1 MVDEKGLVAI
11 TFSANGP
18 RRHLSG
24 QETTSTVTRL
34 GLVPYS
40 RARKRRRQEAGR
52 QDEHYGQDRQKSW
65 MGMKMVSAHPTD
77 CHDQNRSG
85 RRAKNGSGG
94 GRKGRSGGGRKN
106 RVPLILSL
114 SKDERRSNAILD
126 LLAHLSGKSKDGR
139 GRRKK
144 RWREKIGGSFSVSRR
159 RRGLILRQ
167 AQDERVSDGRLIL
180 RQAQDER
187 VSPTGGSSFDRLRMS
202 ESPTG
207 GSSFDKA
214 QDERVS
220 PAGGSSF
227 DR

>member
-114 SKDERRSNAILD
+114 SKDERRSNAFWTYLLTCADGWYYVGHTDD
-126 LLAHLSGKSKDGR
+126 LEKRLAAHQDGSFA
-139 GRRKK
+139 GYTARRRPVTLTYAESFDSRDDAFHRKRQIKGWSRAKK
-144 RWREKIGGSFSVSRR
+144 EALAREDWRELQRLAKAKGAHPSTGS
-159 RRGLILRQ
+159 G
-167 AQDERVSDGRLIL
+167 
-180 RQAQDER
+180 
-187 VSPTGGSSFDRLRMS
+187 
-202 ESPTG
+202 
-207 GSSFDKA
+207 
-214 QDERVS
+214 
-220 PAGGSSF
+220 
-227 DR
+227 

>member
-85 RRAKNGSGG
+85 RRAEGSV
-94 GRKGRSGGGRKN
+94 RRRAEN
-106 RVPLILSL
+106 RVPLILS
-114 SKDERRSNAILD
+114 
-126 LLAHLSGKSKDGR
+126 KSKDGR
-139 GRRKK
+139 
-144 RWREKIGGSFSVSRR
+144 E
-159 RRGLILRQ
+159 
-167 AQDERVSDGRLIL
+167 
-180 RQAQDER
+180 
-187 VSPTGGSSFDRLRMS
+187 
-202 ESPTG
+202 
-207 GSSFDKA
+207 
-214 QDERVS
+214 
-220 PAGGSSF
+220 
-227 DR
+227 